1 MNPDELR
8 TELSKLRA
16 ELAGADRVDP
26 ESRELLGQI
35 MRDITRLT
43 DAPKPAPGAVA
54 DAARPADK
62 LTDRLELAAVRFEA
76 DHPSVAATAR
86 RLVDLLGKIGL

>member
-1 MNPDELR
+1 MDPNELR
-8 TELSKLRA
+8 REIAKLQTD
-16 ELAGADRVDP
+16 LATADRVDP

-43 DAPKPAPGAVA
+43 ESAPSGRVPAGRGA
-54 DAARPADK
+54 DR
-62 LTDRLELAAVRFEA
+62 LTDKLELAAVRFEA

-86 RLVDLLGKIGL
+86 RLVDLLGKAGL

>member
-1 MNPDELR
+1 MDPNELR
-8 TELSKLRA
+8 QELAKLRTD
-16 ELAGADRVDP
+16 LATADRVDP

-43 DAPKPAPGAVA
+43 ESPSPARVPAGRSA
-54 DAARPADK
+54 DR
-62 LTDRLELAAVRFEA
+62 LTDKLELAAVRFEA

-86 RLVDLLGKIGL
+86 RLIDLLGKAGL